1 MSQNVPVI
9 SRTKAAAVAKPIGS
23 RTVTKDSVS
32 RTKSASPTHVRSMP
46 WVSLRI
52 PRSELDLSTT
62 LKCGQ
67 SFRWHREHRECSSG
81 VISPPTWSCVLDHRL
96 WCLRETEDGIQ
107 FKTFRPLPTPPS
119 ADKLVALD
127 KDESS
132 QWMDQDKEFLRDYF
146 QLDVPLTEL
155 YTKWSKADANF
166 KTKAPL
172 FPGVRILRQDPVEN
186 LVCFIC
192 SSNNNIGRISQMALK
207 LCQEYGPAFT
217 IPGEEPEDPSRTFYG
232 FPIMDV
238 LAEDGVEETLRK
250 LGFGYRAKYIANTAK
265 MIKAMKDGESWLR
278 GLRTLSYEEAHS
290 SLLMLQGVGPKVADC
305 VCLMSLDKHN
315 AIPVDTHVW
324 QIAVRDYQ
332 FRFDGKV
339 PKTISPAVY
348 KAVGKHFV
356 DLFGAYSGWAHSVL
370 FAADLRSIEGR
381 VKEDPDANVVK
392 ESAMETT
399 VGSTVLIK
407 QEVIIEQEIV
417 VKQEEE
423 EGGLVSQESSIVS
436 QNMSAIKL
444 EDSSEPPIKIAVAQ
458 FCGGPSVSVNLATCV
473 RLMHQASSLA
483 AKMIFLP
490 EASDFIGIPIDEAL
504 TLAHPLPS
512 GLFLEGLC
520 AEAKKIGIWCSVGI
534 HEQSPLSGRLHNTH
548 VLINDQGLIVESY
561 RKIHLFDVDILNGPR
576 LMESDSTVAGDRLVS
591 PVMTP
596 AGKIGLGICYDLRF
610 PELALR
616 LRKAGAEVLTYP
628 SAFTVKTGQAHWE
641 VLLRSRAIETQSYV
655 VAAAQVGQHS
665 STRTSYGHAMIVDP
679 WGQIVAE
686 CDGQAEG
693 VAVAPIELSVLE
705 RIRTEMP
712 VMNHRRY
719 DIFP

>member
-1 MSQNVPVI
+1 MMVALTRTTRKRALSMTKESASLSQNVPVI
-9 SRTKAAAVAKPIGS
+9 ARTKTTAAAKPSGS
-23 RTVTKDSVS
+23 RTVAKNSMS
-32 RTKSASPTHVRSMP
+32 RAKLASPTYVRSTP
-46 WVSLRI
+46 WASLRI
-52 PRSELDLSTT
+52 SRSELDLATT

-67 SFRWHREHRECSSG
+67 SFRWVREHRELPDG
-81 VISPPTWSCVLDHRL
+81 VISPPTWSCVLDRRL
-96 WCLRETEDGIQ
+96 WRLRETEDGIQ
-107 FKTFRPLPTPPS
+107 FRTFRPSPASSST
-119 ADKLVALD
+119 DNLVALN
-127 KDESS
+127 KDEEN
-132 QWMDQDKEFLRDYF
+132 QWLEQDKEFLRGYF

-155 YTKWSKADANF
+155 YTKWSEADSNF
-166 KTKAPL
+166 NTKAPL

-192 SSNNNIGRISQMALK
+192 SSNNNISRISQMALK

-217 IPGEEPEDPSRTFYG
+217 IPGEEPGDPSKTFYG
-232 FPIMDV
+232 FPDMDA

-265 MIKAMKDGESWLR
+265 MIKAMENGEGWLK

-290 SLLMLQGVGPKVADC
+290 SLLTLQGVGPKVADC

-370 FAADLRSIEGR
+370 FAADLRTIEGR
-381 VKEDPDANVVK
+381 VKEDPDANVAK
-392 ESAMETT
+392 EETVETT
-399 VGSTVLIK
+399 TRSTVLIK
-407 QEVIIEQEIV
+407 QKQEIIIEQEIV
-417 VKQEEE
+417 VKQEEDE
-423 EGGLVSQESSIVS
+423 KNLH
-436 QNMSAIKL
+436 
-444 EDSSEPPIKIAVAQ
+444 IKIAVAQ
-458 FCGGPSVSVNLATCV
+458 FCGGPSVSANLATCA
-473 RLMHQASSLA
+473 RLMHQASGLE
-483 AKMIFLP
+483 AK
-490 EASDFIGIPIDEAL
+490 ASDFIGNPIEEAL

-576 LMESDSTVAGDRLVS
+576 LMESNSTLAGDRLVP

-596 AGKIGLGICYDLRF
+596 VGKIGLGICYDLRF
-610 PELALR
+610 PELALQ
-616 LRKAGAEVLTYP
+616 LRKGGAEILTYP
-628 SAFTVKTGQAHWE
+628 SAFTIKTGQAHWE

-665 STRTSYGHAMIVDP
+665 SMRTSYGHAMIVDP
-679 WGQIVAE
+679 WGQVVAE
-686 CDGQAEG
+686 CDGQTEG